1 MMPPPASLV
10 ALVYWG
16 YLGCLVYL
24 VGATLLYLSLALVAG
39 VQALIRNREERA
51 EDFDVIA
58 ASRFTIPVSV
68 IAPAYNEE
76 VIILAAVR
84 SLLELEYPEHEVVVV
99 NDGSTDRTL
108 DLLKEEF
115 ELEPRQVFFRRVL
128 PCREIRSIYRSKK
141 EPRLVVVDKENV
153 GKADAMN
160 CGVNLSRYRY
170 VCCVDADTFYAPDAL
185 LKTMRL
191 AQKDPAR
198 VIGIT
203 SPVAVGSQP
212 EARLMNG
219 SGQMVIDRRP
229 LVDFQYL
236 DFLRSFLNNRLAW
249 SRLKIMLCVACVFS
263 VWRRDVVQELG
274 GFSPDF
280 TCEDL
285 EFTFR
290 VHRHF
295 LHSKKPYQ
303 VLCMPDIVGASEGPT
318 RVGPLIS
325 QRARWQR
332 TILEAIWAYR
342 RLFANPRYGAV
353 GLLGMPYYVFYEGLA
368 PFMEFLSL
376 LVVGLAWWL
385 GVIGWPGFFLFL
397 GAQVFANGI
406 LTNAGVLLQDIGSRS
421 YSLSSLGEL
430 VLLGSIEF
438 LVYRPL
444 ILLARW
450 QGIIEFV
457 RGDKSWYKFER
468 NSRERGVKR
477 RA

>member
-1 MMPPPASLV
+1 MPSEATLEV
-10 ALVYWG
+10 FVYWG
-16 YLGCLVYL
+16 YLGCLAYL
-24 VGATLLYLSLALVAG
+24 VGATLLYLSLAMVAG
-39 VQALIRNREERA
+39 VQTLIRNRQERA
-51 EDFDVIA
+51 EDFDAIA
-58 ASRFTIPVSV
+58 GYRFTIPVSV

-76 VIILAAVR
+76 VIILATVR
-84 SLLELEYPEHEVVVV
+84 SLLEFEYPEHEVVVV

-108 DLLKEEF
+108 DLLKGEF

-128 PCREIRSIYRSKK
+128 PSREVRGIYRSKK
-141 EPRLVVVDKENV
+141 EPRLVVIDKENG

-170 VCCVDADTFYAPDAL
+170 VCCVDADTFYAPEAL

-212 EARLMNG
+212 EARRMNG
-219 SGQMVIDRRP
+219 SGQVVIDGRP

-249 SRLKIMLCVACVFS
+249 SRFKVMLCVAGVLS

-295 LHSKKPYQ
+295 LRSKEPYQ

-332 TILEAIWAYR
+332 TILETIWAYR

-353 GLLGMPYYVFYEGLA
+353 GLFGMPYYVFYEGLA

-376 LVVGLAWWL
+376 VVLGLACWL
-385 GVIGWPGFFLFL
+385 GFIGWPVFFLFL
-397 GAQVFANGI
+397 GAQVFSNAI
-406 LTNAGVLLQDIGSRS
+406 LTNAAQDIGSRS

-430 VLLGSIEF
+430 IFLGLLELI
-438 LVYRPL
+438 VYRPVVL
-444 ILLARW
+444 FARW
-450 QGIIEFV
+450 RGVVEFV

-468 NSRERGVKR
+468 NQRKQRVQR
-477 RA
+477 RR